1 MTYAELFSEIK
12 GKFMGTDVSD
22 IHEHLAY
29 QFNIEDEEAGG
40 SFYVEVKDGVLKVE
54 PYDYYDRDAQFISTP
69 DVLLKIAEGEM
80 DPVWAFTT
88 QKLRV
93 EGNTDKA
100 LRLKEIIEM
109 KKKQAKAAE
118 KEAKKEAKA
127 AEKEAKKEAKAEE
140 KEVKAVE
147 KEIKKEVKA
156 EEKEI
161 KKETKAVEKEIKKEI
176 IGKSAK
182 STK

>member
-54 PYDYYDRDAQFISTP
+54 PYDYFDRDAMFVSTP
-69 DVLLKIAEGEM
+69 DVLLKIADGEM
-80 DPVWAFTT
+80 DPVWPFTT

-127 AEKEAKKEAKAEE
+127 VE
-140 KEVKAVE
+140 KEVKKETTAVE
-147 KEIKKEVKA
+147 KESKKETTA
-156 EEKEI
+156 AAKEI
-161 KKETKAVEKEIKKEI
+161 KKETAV
-176 IGKSAK
+176 K
-182 STK
+182 STKTTK

>member
-54 PYDYYDRDAQFISTP
+54 PYDYFDKDAMFISTP
-69 DVLLKIAEGEM
+69 DVLLKIADGEM

-127 AEKEAKKEAKAEE
+127 VEKEVKAAEKEAKKETTAA
-140 KEVKAVE
+140 A
-147 KEIKKEVKA
+147 
-156 EEKEI
+156 KEI
-161 KKETKAVEKEIKKEI
+161 KKETAV
-176 IGKSAK
+176 K
-182 STK
+182 STKTTK

>member
-1 MTYAELFSEIK
+1 MTYAELFSVIK

-54 PYDYYDRDAQFISTP
+54 PYDYFDKDAMFISTP
-69 DVLLKIAEGEM
+69 EVLLKIADGEM
-80 DPVWAFTT
+80 DPVWAYTT

-93 EGNTDKA
+93 EGNIDKA
-100 LRLKEIIEM
+100 LRLKDIIEM
-109 KKKQAKAAE
+109 KKKQARAAE

-127 AEKEAKKEAKAEE
+127 VEKEVKAAEKEAKKETTAA
-140 KEVKAVE
+140 A
-147 KEIKKEVKA
+147 
-156 EEKEI
+156 KEI
-161 KKETKAVEKEIKKEI
+161 KKETAV
-176 IGKSAK
+176 K
-182 STK
+182 STKTTK